1 MSKLYEKY
9 KLLKENNPEQ
19 LYLFKVGVFYIFL
32 DEDAKKVSNK
42 LGLKCTHLNE
52 NIMKCGFPVGS
63 LEKYLHLFATKGW
76 KIEIID
82 RSIINDNMQYVKSKK
97 IDKLLRKISKEN
109 IDKMNGIQ
117 ALKYIQEL
125 KDLL

>member
-1 MSKLYEKY
+1 
-9 KLLKENNPEQ
+9 
-19 LYLFKVGVFYIFL
+19 
-32 DEDAKKVSNK
+32 
-42 LGLKCTHLNE
+42 
-52 NIMKCGFPVGS
+52 MKD
-63 LEKYLHLFATKGW
+63 W
-76 KIEIID
+76 KIEIMD
-82 RSIINDNMQYVKSKK
+82 RPSINDNMQYVKSKK